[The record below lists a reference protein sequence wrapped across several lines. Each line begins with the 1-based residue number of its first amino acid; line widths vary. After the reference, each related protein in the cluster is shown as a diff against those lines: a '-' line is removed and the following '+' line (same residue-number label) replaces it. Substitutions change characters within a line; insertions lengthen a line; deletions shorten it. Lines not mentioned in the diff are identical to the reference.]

1 MCEEEYVLIS
11 VNDENK
17 CVFVEK
23 QTFAMRSKEAFNAH
37 QCFDNLKKK
46 FAMEQPFYGYS
57 LIEVRRKK
65 TDNQSINGDSNY
77 EYVDMVKFKIPETN
91 SADINIIPNKFGGR

>member
-23 QTFAMRSKEAFNAH
+23 QTFAMRSEEAFNAH
-37 QCFDNLKKK
+37 QRFDN
-46 FAMEQPFYGYS
+46 
-57 LIEVRRKK
+57 
-65 TDNQSINGDSNY
+65 
-77 EYVDMVKFKIPETN
+77 
-91 SADINIIPNKFGGR
+91 

>member
-11 VNDENK
+11 VNSENK
-17 CVFVEK
+17 CVYVEK
-23 QTFAMRSKEAFNAH
+23 QTFAMGSKEAFNAH
-37 QCFDNLKKK
+37 HRFDNLKKN
-46 FAMEQPFYGYS
+46 FAMGQPFYGYS

-65 TDNQSINGDSNY
+65 TDNQSISGDSNY